1 MLIKRLFS
9 SSSLS
14 AIRLVSS
21 IYLRLLIFL
30 QAVLIPVCESFSLAF
45 HIMQSAFKLNNLGD
59 SVQTWHTPFL
69 ILNQSYVPCLFLTV
83 ASSSAY
89 RFPSRQVRW
98 NDIPVCIRIFQF
110 VVIHTIKDFSVVNKA
125 EVDVFWNSLAFSL
138 IQQML
143 SIWSLVPLPF
153 LNSACTSGSSR
164 FTYCWSLAWRIFN
177 IILLACEMSAI
188 IQ

>member
-110 VVIHTIKDFSVVNKA
+110 VVIHTIKDFDIAIKA
-125 EVDVFWNSLAFSL
+125 EIDVFCYVFCFFFFLLELPCFFNDPTDVGNL
-138 IQQML
+138 I
-143 SIWSLVPLPF
+143 
-153 LNSACTSGSSR
+153 SGSSA
-164 FTYCWSLAWRIFN
+164 FSKTNLN
-177 IILLACEMSAI
+177 IWKFKLHILP
-188 IQ
+188 